1 MRAAAAAGSTPEAL
15 SNAGHSLPVAHSRR
29 VNAVQRTAPSRV
41 HSTERT
47 TSSAAMPP
55 VARTITHSATGAAD
69 DDAGVSTVGRAAQ
82 APSVAQ
88 QARAAPAP
96 LAIVR
101 ILIASSHGVK
111 RARTSSPN
119 DPAPFFAVTAPGLE
133 PLAAG
138 ELRALGAPRVRMSP
152 GGVSFGG
159 GVERLYAANV
169 HLRTASRVVVRI
181 ATFHASAFHEL
192 ERRAK
197 QVPWERWVR
206 PDGTVRFRVTCRK
219 SRLYHSD
226 AVAERLLGAVA
237 SRVSGAV
244 VAADGGDADEEEHE
258 GAATAQLFTARLV
271 HDELVL
277 SADSSGALLH
287 LRGYRQALAKAPL
300 RETLAAAMLL
310 GSGYNGSGPLVDPM
324 CGSGTIAIEG
334 ALIARGIAPAL
345 ATGAP
350 RPFAFEGWPEF
361 DVDRLAQVVT
371 RARER
376 ERPAAAPILASD
388 RDAGAVSAAIAN
400 AERAGVAAEVVVEQR
415 PLSAL
420 EPPPGQGWLV
430 SNPPYGVRV
439 GERDRLRDLYAAIG
453 RLVRDRL
460 PGWTVALLTADRVLE
475 GQLGIPLEE
484 RLATRNGGIP
494 VRLLVSKAQ

>member
-1 MRAAAAAGSTPEAL
+1 M
-15 SNAGHSLPVAHSRR
+15 
-29 VNAVQRTAPSRV
+29 
-41 HSTERT
+41 
-47 TSSAAMPP
+47 
-55 VARTITHSATGAAD
+55 
-69 DDAGVSTVGRAAQ
+69 
-82 APSVAQ
+82 
-88 QARAAPAP
+88 
-96 LAIVR
+96 
-101 ILIASSHGVK
+101 K
-111 RARTSSPN
+111 RNRTSSTN

-133 PLAAG
+133 PLAAA
-138 ELRALGAPRVRMSP
+138 ELRALHAPLVRVEP

-159 GVERLYAANV
+159 GIEQLYAANV
-169 HLRTASRVVVRI
+169 HLRTASRVVVRV
-181 ATFHASAFHEL
+181 AGFHASTFHEL

-197 QVPWERWVR
+197 QVPWDRWVR

-237 SRVSGAV
+237 SRVAGAV
-244 VAADGGDADEEEHE
+244 AARDAGDAEDEEHD
-258 GAATAQLFTARLV
+258 GAAAQLFTARLV

-300 RETLAAAMLL
+300 RETLAAAMLIASGYD
-310 GSGYNGSGPLVDPM
+310 GSGALVDPM

-334 ALIARGIAPAL
+334 ALIARNIAPAL

-350 RPFAFEGWPEF
+350 RPFAFEAWPEF
-361 DVDRLAQVVT
+361 DVDLLARLVA

-376 ERPAAAPILASD
+376 ERPHTLPILASD
-388 RDAGAVSAAIAN
+388 RDAGAVAAAMAN
-400 AERAGVAAEVVVEQR
+400 AERAGVSAEVRVEQR
-415 PLSAL
+415 ALSAL
-420 EPPPGQGWLV
+420 EPPPGPGWMV
-430 SNPPYGVRV
+430 TNPPYGVRV

-460 PGWTVALLTADRVLE
+460 PGWTVALLTAERVLE
-475 GQLGIPLEE
+475 GQLGLPLEE

-494 VRLLVSKAQ
+494 VRLLVAAGE

>member
-1 MRAAAAAGSTPEAL
+1 
-15 SNAGHSLPVAHSRR
+15 
-29 VNAVQRTAPSRV
+29 
-41 HSTERT
+41 
-47 TSSAAMPP
+47 MPP
-55 VARTITHSATGAAD
+55 VARTITHSAAGAAD
-69 DDAGVSTVGRAAQ
+69 PGAGDSIAGRAAQ

-88 QARAAPAP
+88 NARAAPAP
-96 LAIVR
+96 LASRRIV
-101 ILIASSHGVK
+101 IASSHCVK
-111 RARTSSPN
+111 RDRTSSAN

-133 PLAAG
+133 RLAAT
-138 ELRALGAPRVRMSP
+138 ELRALGVPRVRVES

-159 GVERLYAANV
+159 SVEQLYAANV

-181 ATFHASAFHEL
+181 ASFHASAFHEL

-206 PDGTVRFRVTCRK
+206 PEATVRFRVTCRK

-226 AVAERLLGAVA
+226 AVAERLIDAVA
-237 SRVSGAV
+237 SRVTGAV
-244 VAADGGDADEEEHE
+244 ASADAGDADDEEHE
-258 GAATAQLFTARLV
+258 GAAAAQLFTARLV
-271 HDELVL
+271 HDDVVL
-277 SADSSGALLH
+277 SADASGALLH

-310 GSGYNGSGPLVDPM
+310 GSGYDGSGPLVDPM

-334 ALIARGIAPAL
+334 ALIARNVAPAL

-350 RPFAFEGWPEF
+350 RPFAFEAWPEF
-361 DVDRLAQVVT
+361 DVDALARVVA
-371 RARER
+371 RAREG
-376 ERPAAAPILASD
+376 ERPHTQPIVASD
-388 RDAGAVSAAIAN
+388 RDAGAVAAATAN
-400 AERAGVAAEVVVEQR
+400 AERAGMSAEVTVEQR

-420 EPPPGQGWLV
+420 EPPAGVGWLV

-460 PGWTVALLTADRVLE
+460 PGWTVALLTAERMLE
-475 GQLGIPLEE
+475 GQLGLPLEE
-484 RLATRNGGIP
+484 RLTTRNGGIP
-494 VRLLVSKAQ
+494 VRLLVSPRAGVQPAETGQ